1 MSIYRLSETC
11 AVSGQIAAADI
22 TTLAVDGYATVICN
36 RPDGEEFG
44 QPLAADVAAA
54 CKEHGIAF
62 HFIPIGHGG
71 LTADLIGRFRD
82 AVANSDGPVL
92 AYCRSG
98 HRSSV
103 IWQASGSP

>member
-11 AVSGQIAAADI
+11 AVSGQITAADI
-22 TTLAVDGYATVICN
+22 ATLAVEGYDTVICN

-44 QPLAADVAAA
+44 QPLASDVASA
-54 CKEHGIAF
+54 CEEHGIAF
-62 HFIPIGHGG
+62 HFIPIDRSG
-71 LTADLIGRFRD
+71 LTPAMIDSFRD
-82 AVANSDGPVL
+82 AVAGSDGPVL

-98 HRSSV
+98 QRSSV